1 MKRTLLKSLSYRTMS
16 ILITSSIIYVTTGGN
31 TDAIMAIVGVDS
43 IVKMGAFSIHE
54 AVWNKL

>member
-16 ILITSSIIYVTTGGN
+16 ILITSSIIYVTTGN
-31 TDAIMAIVGVDS
+31 TDAILAIVGFDS
-43 IVKMGAFSIHE
+43 VVKMGAFSIHE